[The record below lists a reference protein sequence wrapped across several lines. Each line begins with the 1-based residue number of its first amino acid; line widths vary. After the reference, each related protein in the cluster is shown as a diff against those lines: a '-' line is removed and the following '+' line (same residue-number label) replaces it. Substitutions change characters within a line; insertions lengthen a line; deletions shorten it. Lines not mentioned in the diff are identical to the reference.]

1 MANEIKK
8 VDGKIILEE
17 RKFNR
22 IVDKIVMKNNDSS
35 GKITLPK
42 DLIGKKVFVCWEG
55 NKKDG

>member
-1 MANEIKK
+1 MTNEIKK

-22 IVDKIVMKNNDSS
+22 IVDKVVMKNNDSS

-42 DLIGKKVFVCWEG
+42 DLIGKKVLVCWEE
-55 NKKDG
+55 KKDG